1 MGSREDVAA
10 RIDQDTIQ
18 KLEAMK
24 LQVAQNKEQVNNN
37 EKLLYT
43 MYILCLGFKLIIQ
56 CVLIICFI
64 FCTYEG
70 YLSNPGYCL

>member
-24 LQVAQNKEQVNNN
+24 LQVSQNKEQVL
-37 EKLLYT
+37 K
-43 MYILCLGFKLIIQ
+43 IK
-56 CVLIICFI
+56 FI
-64 FCTYEG
+64 K
-70 YLSNPGYCL
+70 